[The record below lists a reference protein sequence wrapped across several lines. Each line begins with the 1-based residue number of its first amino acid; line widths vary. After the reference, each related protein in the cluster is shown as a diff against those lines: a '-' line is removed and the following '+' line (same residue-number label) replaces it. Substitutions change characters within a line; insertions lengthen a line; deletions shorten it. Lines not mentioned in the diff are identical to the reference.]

1 MDYEKEYGRYK
12 KKVEDQEKV
21 IQTMTEQAE
30 GWKQL
35 LKINNAIIA
44 AILEVTG
51 SVTVKQDRV
60 QHMVENEVIVHVG
73 VDADAREITL
83 GLEKPDTD
91 L

>member
-1 MDYEKEYGRYK
+1 MDYKTEYGRYK

-21 IQTMTEQAE
+21 IREMQEKVE

-35 LKINNAIIA
+35 LQINNATIA

-60 QHMVENEVIVHVG
+60 RHMVENEVPVHAG

-83 GLEKPDTD
+83 EL
-91 L
+91 

>member
-1 MDYEKEYGRYK
+1 MDYKKEYGRYK

-51 SVTVKQDRV
+51 SVTVNQGRV
-60 QHMVENEVIVHVG
+60 QHMVENDVIVHVG

-83 GLEKPDTD
+83 GLEKPDAD

>member
-1 MDYEKEYGRYK
+1 MDYKHEYGRYK

-21 IQTMTEQAE
+21 IREMQEQVE

-35 LKINNAIIA
+35 LQINNATIA

-51 SVTVKQDRV
+51 SVTVMQERV
-60 QHMVENEVIVHVG
+60 KYMVEHEVPVHAE

-83 GLEKPDTD
+83 MLEKPDAD
-91 L
+91 

>member
-21 IQTMTEQAE
+21 IREMQEKVE

-35 LKINNAIIA
+35 LQINNATIA

-51 SVTVKQDRV
+51 SVTVKQERV
-60 QHMVENEVIVHVG
+60 KHMVENEVPVHAG

-83 GLEKPDTD
+83 GLEKPDAD
-91 L
+91 A

>member
-1 MDYEKEYGRYK
+1 MDYKKEYGRYK

-35 LKINNAIIA
+35 LQINNATIA

-51 SVTVKQDRV
+51 AVTVKQDRV
-60 QHMVENEVIVHVG
+60 RHMVENEVPVHAG

-83 GLEKPDTD
+83 GLEEPDTD